1 MSGAVTRNS
10 SIRIGDTVRFR
21 ADAKHRDTLGP
32 MADQVGIVVDV
43 AEIDGVE
50 TLSVIYGDNGPLEAG
65 CRRQSSRAPL
75 QRVDPH
81 MIAGLVTET

>member
-1 MSGAVTRNS
+1 MFRARSGTMSGAVTRNS
-10 SIRIGDTVRFR
+10 SMRIGDTVRFR

-65 CRRQSSRAPL
+65 VPASEFESASPK
-75 QRVDPH
+75 
-81 MIAGLVTET
+81 G